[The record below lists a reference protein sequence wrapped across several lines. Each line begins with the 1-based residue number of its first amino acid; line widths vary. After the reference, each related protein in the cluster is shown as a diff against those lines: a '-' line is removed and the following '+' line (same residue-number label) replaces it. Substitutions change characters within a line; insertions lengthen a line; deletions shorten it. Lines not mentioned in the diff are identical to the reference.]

1 MSETL
6 SRFLMITAGTLYPA
20 YKSYK
25 AVRTKDTKEYVKWMM
40 YWIVFAIYSVL
51 ETFLDFLLAFWF
63 PFYFQIKIIFIVW
76 LLSPWTKGAS
86 ILYRKWVHP
95 TLNTHE
101 KEIDALIESAKSNSY
116 NQMVR
121 IGSQSLVYAKDVV
134 AEAAIRGQQQ
144 LVNQLQ
150 RSYSANDV
158 SSERE
163 NHPKKIE
170 VGKIEEQD
178 ESSDLEQQHI
188 PKSPRPRRRSRS
200 RSRTTE
206 SLVSTDSQFAQ
217 TIPRRTAK
225 NPCIDREITPKFLA
239 KLFKRVL

>member
-6 SRFLMITAGTLYPA
+6 SRLLMITAGTLYPA

-25 AVRTKDTKEYVKWMM
+25 AVRTKDTREYVKWMM

-51 ETFLDFLLAFWF
+51 ESFLDLLLAFWF
-63 PFYFQIKIIFIVW
+63 PFYFPIKIIFIFW

-95 TLNTHE
+95 TLNQHE
-101 KEIDALIESAKSNSY
+101 KEIDALMESAKSKSY

-121 IGSQSLVYAKDVV
+121 IGSQSLVYARDVV
-134 AEAAIRGQQQ
+134 SEAAIRGQQQ

-158 SSERE
+158 GSERE
-163 NHPKKIE
+163 ISKIVD
-170 VGKIEEQD
+170 VGKIEELD
-178 ESSDLEQQHI
+178 ENSDSEHHNVQ
-188 PKSPRPRRRSRS
+188 KSPHPRRRASSRSRS
-200 RSRTTE
+200 RSRTIE
-206 SLVSTDSQFAQ
+206 SASVADSEFAAA
-217 TIPRRTAK
+217 TIPRRSARK
-225 NPCIDREITPKFLA
+225 PIH
-239 KLFKRVL
+239 

>member
-1 MSETL
+1 
-6 SRFLMITAGTLYPA
+6 MITAGTLYPA

-51 ETFLDFLLAFWF
+51 ENFLDLVLGFWF
-63 PFYFQIKIIFIVW
+63 PFYFPIKILFIVW

-95 TLNTHE
+95 TLNQHE

-158 SSERE
+158 GSERE
-163 NHPKKIE
+163 SLSKKIE
-170 VGKIEEQD
+170 VTRIEELD
-178 ESSDLEQQHI
+178 ENSDSEHHHVQ
-188 PKSPRPRRRSRS
+188 KSPRRRTAGGSSRSRS
-200 RSRTTE
+200 RSRTLE
-206 SLVSTDSQFAQ
+206 GGADSEYAAA
-217 TIPRRTAK
+217 TIPRRSARK
-225 NPCIDREITPKFLA
+225 PIH
-239 KLFKRVL
+239 